1 MPFVVYSRRFLVSY
15 HSDKILF
22 NVTPWQGITLV
33 QGNKTFF
40 YALKDL
46 IGSKEE
52 EESDI
57 AGDITDCLSVTG
69 YEYYSE
75 CETHSLFMFRELIQL
90 NLVKAASFNLGETIQ
105 KLLPKCD
112 ASKIPVSVLFAFSKI
127 LQASA
132 VGVKPTPSNRR
143 YDRY

>member
-1 MPFVVYSRRFLVSY
+1 MPFAIYLRRFLVSH

-22 NVTPWQGITLV
+22 NVIPWHGITLV
-33 QGNKTFF
+33 QGNKAFF
-40 YALKDL
+40 YVLKDL
-46 IGSKEE
+46 ISSKEE

-75 CETHSLFMFRELIQL
+75 CETHSLFMFKELIQL

-112 ASKIPVSVLFAFSKI
+112 ASKIPVNVLFAFSKI

-132 VGVKPTPSNRR
+132 VGVKPIAPNRR
-143 YDRY
+143 NDRY